1 MACALTT
8 SLAGQNANNQAKKDS
23 LRRVIPTLEWKEQ
36 VNAYEEL
43 GNIYFVETSDQ
54 QTMDSL
60 LAVYKEM
67 DTEAQKQN
75 DLQVQ
80 SQIKSNILGAYL
92 NINLFDKVIE
102 LAPEYLIFIEKSELW
117 RNYSVAYSYYASA
130 WLRKGDYEKAVQIAR
145 EMYESA
151 KSREDKNGMA
161 AAYHQIAVT
170 YESTARID
178 EAEFYVRQAIGLIK
192 DNERISHDILSY
204 YFRLCNVLKVQTRF
218 EEALQVIHEYE
229 KAVEKIQGQS
239 TTPVPASYWVN
250 IWSLYSL
257 VYNGMGE
264 YGKSE
269 VYLDKIDE
277 IDVGSPIVKKNNY
290 RKRAHILMQRKE
302 YEKALELLEKAI
314 EIPPY
319 IDYATGAAL
328 WSKATILSYMSRTED
343 AVKCFETAVDISDSI
358 RNREFNKQ
366 LDELRVFHEVDAITA
381 KSELKQKQLVYS
393 LAGSS
398 LLIIA
403 LVIWVLYSRRLQK
416 KNIRLV
422 KQILEQDKR
431 YDETKAHLNEIER
444 LRQIAQT
451 SNYLPEEDAEEKDEL
466 FVQLEQ
472 YMDEEKPYTN
482 HELNRKMLADMMG
495 TNEKYLRNVIKK
507 YADITVSDYITLYR
521 LKYANKLL
529 MLPAKDY
536 TIETIAI
543 KSGFGSRDQFHKCYR
558 ANYELTPNEF
568 RKIIQNQDNKDI
580 AEEV

>member
-1 MACALTT
+1 
-8 SLAGQNANNQAKKDS
+8 
-23 LRRVIPTLEWKEQ
+23 
-36 VNAYEEL
+36 
-43 GNIYFVETSDQ
+43 
-54 QTMDSL
+54 
-60 LAVYKEM
+60 
-67 DTEAQKQN
+67 
-75 DLQVQ
+75 
-80 SQIKSNILGAYL
+80 
-92 NINLFDKVIE
+92 
-102 LAPEYLIFIEKSELW
+102 
-117 RNYSVAYSYYASA
+117 
-130 WLRKGDYEKAVQIAR
+130 
-145 EMYESA
+145 
-151 KSREDKNGMA
+151 
-161 AAYHQIAVT
+161 
-170 YESTARID
+170 
-178 EAEFYVRQAIGLIK
+178 
-192 DNERISHDILSY
+192 
-204 YFRLCNVLKVQTRF
+204 
-218 EEALQVIHEYE
+218 
-229 KAVEKIQGQS
+229 
-239 TTPVPASYWVN
+239 
-250 IWSLYSL
+250 
-257 VYNGMGE
+257 
-264 YGKSE
+264 
-269 VYLDKIDE
+269 
-277 IDVGSPIVKKNNY
+277 
-290 RKRAHILMQRKE
+290 
-302 YEKALELLEKAI
+302 
-314 EIPPY
+314 
-319 IDYATGAAL
+319 
-328 WSKATILSYMSRTED
+328 
-343 AVKCFETAVDISDSI
+343 VDISDSI